1 MDRRPPS
8 FGLSLVL
15 HIAALALITATAPP
29 EYWRLSARGSGS
41 GVTKVSN
48 ERLRPFPGVPGE
60 PTIPPADET
69 KDLEPI
75 VDPKAPTTLIIQGFT
90 FDFSKVSD
98 RATELFPFLTLQL
111 PLDSPAVEH
120 DPASRARLLNPFAK
134 TAASDPN
141 PPLVLSDNAV
151 QNVVDSAWSRR
162 YRWRVFRPVRE
173 LTMKYN
179 ADAGRL
185 PLVLRRYA
193 DETML
198 QPYLDTE
205 IADMRLWTEL
215 GGASRVVFVNVHVDR
230 PWQDPNNA
238 VLAQGAARYPN
249 VAVADWATLASQ
261 NPQWFGADGT
271 HLAIDGPGA
280 HALATLINMS
290 PSRMDWTRSTN
301 PKAFELFTLMRR
313 YYRTELERKNLGDYV
328 ALRLFFDRIRVAILT
343 GIVKATPNGYRAS
356 DARFLIGSIY
366 WRQLREADAVLS
378 WREMRIDAED
388 SYASAASRILEVIRR
403 AGPDLQRIDRGAIND
418 VIDEE
423 RRKWVRFW
431 ESRLERFGYAFD
443 VY

>member
-1 MDRRPPS
+1 MDRRPS
-8 FGLSLVL
+8 AFGLSFVL
-15 HIAALALITATAPP
+15 HVAALGFITATAPP
-29 EYWRLSARGSGS
+29 EYWQLSARGSGS

-48 ERLRPFPGVPGE
+48 ERLPFSGVPGE
-60 PTIPPADET
+60 PTLPPADET

-111 PLDSPAVEH
+111 PLDSRAVEH
-120 DPASRARLLNPFAK
+120 GPQARARLLNPFAK
-134 TAASDPN
+134 AAASDPN

-173 LTMKYN
+173 LAMKYN

-215 GGASRVVFVNVHVDR
+215 GIAADHSDYISYITRYASAHPSSKATTELLFLLDK
-230 PWQDPNNA
+230 
-238 VLAQGAARYPN
+238 LAQGSY
-249 VAVADWATLASQ
+249 D
-261 NPQWFGADGT
+261 
-271 HLAIDGPGA
+271 
-280 HALATLINMS
+280 ALVTLINMS
-290 PSRMDWTRSTN
+290 PQRMDWTRSTN

-313 YYRTELERKNLGDYV
+313 YYRAELERKNLGDYV

-343 GIVKATPNGYRAS
+343 GIVKTTPNGYRAS

-388 SYASAASRILEVIRR
+388 SYAGAAARMLEVIRR

-418 VIDEE
+418 VVDEE